1 MTRTKKRHI
10 IIVAKETVAD
20 EIVATEKL
28 SGSEVRQMKKDT
40 LTKSEL
46 EIMTLLWHVDKPLT
60 ASEIIEHS
68 TGKTWKDSYIHLLI
82 NSLLNKGMIRAEGFA
97 KTTKNYART
106 FTTAVTKAEYAVR
119 QITGKQGLCTDTII
133 SIVSALVDRS
143 ESPDELI
150 CALEK
155 LVTEKKEKLQ

>member
-1 MTRTKKRHI
+1 
-10 IIVAKETVAD
+10 
-20 EIVATEKL
+20 
-28 SGSEVRQMKKDT
+28 MKKEA

-46 EIMTLLWHVDKPLT
+46 EIMTLLWRVGKPLT

-68 TGKTWKDSYIHLLI
+68 TDKTWKDSYIHLLI

-119 QITGKQGLCTDTII
+119 QITGKQGLCKNTVI
-133 SIVSALVDRS
+133 SIVSALIDRS
-143 ESPDELI
+143 EKPLELVD
-150 CALEK
+150 ALEQ
-155 LVTEKKEKLQ
+155 LITEKKANLQ